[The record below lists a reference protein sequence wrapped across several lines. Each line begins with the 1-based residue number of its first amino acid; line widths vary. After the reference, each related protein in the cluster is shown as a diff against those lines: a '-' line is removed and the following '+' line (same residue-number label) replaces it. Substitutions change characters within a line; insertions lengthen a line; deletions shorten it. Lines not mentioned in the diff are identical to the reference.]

1 MVVFSL
7 TLVRHGE
14 TLYNRKKILQGQ
26 TDVPLSQVGIQ
37 QAKMAANRLENENF
51 THVFSSDLSRAN
63 QTAQV
68 IMEGNSVC
76 HSTVVTDKRLRER
89 KFGTLEGK
97 SHKEL
102 IAAAKKANTNV
113 ASYTPP
119 GAETNLQMQERAM
132 SFFRDLCKLLVAF
145 MNETEDTE
153 YTPGSIKQRHGGSL
167 GRNSGNIRNR
177 LVSSRR
183 SQSFCGIA
191 SMSDAPD
198 LDIYNDYQS
207 SDQKRRKYEK
217 DHDTSDD
224 PEDSPCH
231 NSSSSVTVAAA
242 NHSVR
247 SQYTNGGLC
256 SSQDENLTDTVIG
269 RSNSSSSSGYS
280 SLPDGTDL
288 SDKDSEDQGER
299 EDQSETKKAS
309 QENLFTPSSYLELNC
324 ESSDNFSNSENEQL
338 SDSPADTKPDTDQ
351 TNNYSVSSETFI
363 TGPSVVNRSPAGG
376 YCPNVSLSPLLAHRL
391 SSVSSISSGR
401 NSSFD
406 DMDGMPPTV
415 ADVLIVSHG
424 GFIKEMI
431 RHFVENLGCKI
442 PGGKSHALKV
452 CANCSLSKFTVTVHN
467 VSESPTVSCITIN
480 ERDHLREVDVTE
492 FDLAL

>member
-76 HSTVVTDKRLRER
+76 HSTVITDKRLRER
-89 KFGTLEGK
+89 KFGALEGK
-97 SHKEL
+97 SHNEL

-145 MNETEDTE
+145 MNETEDNE

-198 LDIYNDYQS
+198 LDIYNKDYQS

-217 DHDTSDD
+217 DIDTSDD
-224 PEDSPCH
+224 TEGSPCH
-231 NSSSSVTVAAA
+231 NSSTTAATV
-242 NHSVR
+242 NNSVR

-269 RSNSSSSSGYS
+269 RSNSSSSSGYA

-288 SDKDSEDQGER
+288 SDKDGEEQTER
-299 EDQSETKKAS
+299 EDKSQKKKAS
-309 QENLFTPSSYLELNC
+309 QENLFNPSGYLELNC
-324 ESSDNFSNSENEQL
+324 ESSDNFSNSENEHS
-338 SDSPADTKPDTDQ
+338 SDSPADAKPDSDQ
-351 TNNYSVSSETFI
+351 TFI
-363 TGPSVVNRSPAGG
+363 AGPSVVNRSPAGG

-406 DMDGMPPTV
+406 DMDGLPPTV

-431 RHFVENLGCKI
+431 RYFVENLGCKI

-467 VSESPTVSCITIN
+467 ISESPTVSCISIN
-480 ERDHLREVDVTE
+480 EKDHLREVDVTE